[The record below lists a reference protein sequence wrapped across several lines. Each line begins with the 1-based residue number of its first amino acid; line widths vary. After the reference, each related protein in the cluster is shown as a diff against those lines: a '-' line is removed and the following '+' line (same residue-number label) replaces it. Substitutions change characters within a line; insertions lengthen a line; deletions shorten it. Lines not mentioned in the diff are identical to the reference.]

1 MSTEV
6 RSAVTVEEG
15 TTVSVAVTPP
25 AGFRAHH
32 TPGVLLAHGA
42 GNDMDSPFMTDIHG
56 ALAARGLLAAR
67 FNFPYAEAGRKA
79 PDRAPRLEQT
89 WRAVAAW
96 LQGHPQWAPG
106 PLFAGGK
113 SMGGRMASHLAAA
126 GEPFA
131 GLVFLGYPLHPPR
144 RPEKVRGAHLAAIT
158 CPMLFVQGT
167 RDPLCD
173 LDLLERTLSGL
184 PAPLQVYRI
193 AGGDHS
199 FKLPKRAGRAPAE
212 VLDEVAEV
220 VVRWIERV
228 AGSQ

>member
-1 MSTEV
+1 MSAEARRRVEV
-6 RSAVTVEEG
+6 EPGLTVSAAVTV
-15 TTVSVAVTPP
+15 P
-25 AGFRAHH
+25 AGFAPGE
-32 TPGVLLAHGA
+32 TPAVLLAHGA
-42 GNDMDSPFMTDIHG
+42 GNDMDSPFMTRIHA

-67 FNFPYAEAGRKA
+67 FNFPYTEAGRKA

-96 LQGHPQWAPG
+96 LRGHPEHPPG

-144 RPEKVRGAHLAAIT
+144 QPGKLRAEHLSRIRV
-158 CPMLFVQGT
+158 PMLFVQGT

-173 LDLLERTLSGL
+173 LALLERALVDVT
-184 PAPLQVYRI
+184 APVRLHRVEE
-193 AGGDHS
+193 GDHS
-199 FKLPKRAGRAPAE
+199 FKLPKRAGRSEEE
-212 VLDEVAEV
+212 VLEEVADV
-220 VVRWIERV
+220 VAAWVV
-228 AGSQ
+228 AQA